1 MRTLRADRHILR
13 VEWVTVQVR
22 WRKGRGG
29 GVKDGVVVR
38 VVVYLEGRRMVIGDG
53 EGVVMVVG
61 CLGILLG

>member
-1 MRTLRADRHILR
+1 MRAVRHIER

-29 GVKDGVVVR
+29 GVKGGGGVVGG
-38 VVVYLEGRRMVIGDG
+38 VVVYLEGRRMVMGDGEG

-61 CLGILLG
+61 CWGLLG